1 MAEEERGI
9 VGRFVDRI
17 TGNYRRKTTP
27 EPIMPLWKA
36 GIQEPVLVQGVSIP
50 ALYAT
55 VQESIILRT
64 TINTLCQEI
73 FRRGH
78 YWKKKFHKQCDKC
91 EEEYQHDTVSECIT
105 CGGSEFTS
113 PDADQILYPR
123 WFTKQRNGMDQS
135 FTDIMREFEW
145 DLNIVDDGFIVL
157 IKEYFLEPQGGKIEF
172 YRIKEMMR
180 GDPTFMRI
188 VADKRGVRGGRY
200 LVCPVHRDKTY
211 PFSDSEQR
219 CDTCNMDLQDVHFIN
234 TAGSGKTQYY
244 IDGEIVHISKFNPS
258 KLYGRSPVA
267 TMWRQA
273 MTLTAMDNFM
283 YLSYQKRRMP
293 RGVLAITTDN
303 IQSTASFWKG
313 AEEKMER
320 DPHYIPKVGIESATG
335 RGRVE
340 FVRFMDTLDEMQ
352 YGAVRDEL
360 RMRIAAF
367 YGVSNI
373 FMMDAG
379 KGGGLNNEGLQI
391 LVTNRAVE
399 FGQKLYSRDV
409 FPRLF
414 GEMGVTDWEMTL
426 YPNEEEDEV
435 TRLRRD
441 EQEVNIAQRMAQLG
455 FQPELTEDAGRDIRF
470 VYKQPDPQQGA
481 QMAQQGGMG
490 GGGGPPPEGGGMPPP
505 GMGGMPMGMGGMPMG
520 MGGMPMGGPMAH
532 PGSMGGAHISPSA
545 GNAMPTPH
553 TQATMGDAAR
563 RGAGTAMGQT
573 GTRHGALEEMA
584 MQNLRHRRGAG
595 GGEKPAPIMMM
606 EKGINAGSD
615 SEGTGRRTSISG
627 VTRVKAPDGTTTGA
641 TKTGQRGSD
650 KSHIEE
656 ALDAVQD
663 AKESAASPL
672 GDKKKKGGLP
682 R

>member
-1 MAEEERGI
+1 MAGEEERGV
-9 VGRFVDRI
+9 VGRFIDRI

-78 YWKKKFHKQCDKC
+78 YWKKKFHKKCKQC
-91 EEEYQHDTVSECIT
+91 EEEYQHDTVSECTI
-105 CGGSEFTS
+105 CGGADFQT

-123 WFTKQRNGMDQS
+123 WFVKQRNGMDQS
-135 FTDIMREFEW
+135 FTDVLREVEW
-145 DLNIVDDGFIVL
+145 DLDIVDDGFMVL
-157 IKEYFLEPQGGKIEF
+157 IKEYFLNPDTGEIEF
-172 YRIKEMMR
+172 YRVKELMR
-180 GDPTFMRI
+180 GDPTFMRL
-188 VADKRGVRGGRY
+188 VSDKRGVRGGRY
-200 LVCPVHRDKTY
+200 LICPVHRDKTY
-211 PFSDSEQR
+211 PFTEEDHKCEV
-219 CDTCNMDLQDVHFIN
+219 CNLDLQDVQFIN

-244 IDGEIVHISKFNPS
+244 IEGEVVHISKYNPS

-373 FMMDAG
+373 FMMDSG

-399 FGQKLYSRDV
+399 FGQKLYSRDI

-455 FQPELTEDAGRDIRF
+455 FQPELTEDAGRDIKF
-470 VYKQPDPQQGA
+470 VYKKPDPQQVA
-481 QMAQQGGMG
+481 AQQQAAMQGGGGQPPPPDAGGAPPMMPPPQGGMPPGMMPPMMG
-490 GGGGPPPEGGGMPPP
+490 GGGPMMMPHGGAPVAHPPTGAAMPAAGAMPAPTFHP
-505 GMGGMPMGMGGMPMG
+505 GDARRMPMVTRKSLGM
-520 MGGMPMGGPMAH
+520 
-532 PGSMGGAHISPSA
+532 
-545 GNAMPTPH
+545 
-553 TQATMGDAAR
+553 
-563 RGAGTAMGQT
+563 
-573 GTRHGALEEMA
+573 
-584 MQNLRHRRGAG
+584 
-595 GGEKPAPIMMM
+595 
-606 EKGINAGSD
+606 GSD
-615 SEGTGRRTSISG
+615 SESRGLRHGRVAGVKNVSARSGTPS
-627 VTRVKAPDGTTTGA
+627 GA
-641 TKTGQRGSD
+641 TKTGQRGSE
-650 KSHIEE
+650 KTPIEE
-656 ALDAVQD
+656 ALDAVRD
-663 AKESAASPL
+663 AKESVADPL
-672 GDKKKKGGLP
+672 GSKKKKGGLP

>member
-1 MAEEERGI
+1 MADDEKGPL
-9 VGRFVDRI
+9 GRLMSGLTDRF
-17 TGNYRRKTTP
+17 RRKTTP

-64 TINTLCQEI
+64 TLNTLSQEI

-78 YWKKKFHKQCDKC
+78 FWSKKFHKKC
-91 EEEYQHDTVSECIT
+91 FDCGEEYQHDVDECRFCDGT
-105 CGGSEFTS
+105 ELKT
-113 PDADQILYPR
+113 PDPDQVIYPR
-123 WFTKQRNGMDQS
+123 WLIDQRNSMDQA
-135 FTDIMREFEW
+135 FVDVMREIEH
-145 DLNIVDDGFIVL
+145 DLDVVDDAFLIL
-157 IKEYFLEPQGGKIEF
+157 IKEYFLDPDDGSMQF
-172 YRIKEMMR
+172 YRVKELLR
-180 GDPTFMRI
+180 GDPTFIRI
-188 VADKRGVRGGRY
+188 VSDKKGVRGGRY
-200 LVCPVHRDKTY
+200 LICPVHRDRTY
-211 PFSDSEQR
+211 PHTGDHDECEVCR
-219 CDTCNMDLQDVHFIN
+219 LELQDVHFIN

-244 IDGEIVHISKFNPS
+244 IDGEVLHTSKFNPS

-273 MTLTAMDNFM
+273 MTLSAMDNFM

-373 FMMDAG
+373 FMMDTG
-379 KGGGLNNEGLQI
+379 KSGGLNNEGLQI

-399 FGQKLYSRDV
+399 YGQKLYSREL
-409 FPRLF
+409 FPRLLA
-414 GEMGVTDWEMTL
+414 EMGAIDWEL
-426 YPNEEEDEV
+426 SLRPNEEEDDV

-441 EQEVNIAQRMAQLG
+441 EMEVNIAQRMQALG

-470 VYKQPDPQQGA
+470 IYRVPSAEELEAQNMAAQGQPAPPPAGVPQP
-481 QMAQQGGMG
+481 GGQPPP
-490 GGGGPPPEGGGMPPP
+490 GGPPPGGPLPGGQPLGRGGPPQIAAPPP
-505 GMGGMPMGMGGMPMG
+505 GGPVPGGSPP
-520 MGGMPMGGPMAH
+520 
-532 PGSMGGAHISPSA
+532 GGAPPGRHAESGAPLIRRSVAKAAGLGESTGKRDRGPSSPD
-545 GNAMPTPH
+545 NV
-553 TQATMGDAAR
+553 TQ
-563 RGAGTAMGQT
+563 
-573 GTRHGALEEMA
+573 LS
-584 MQNLRHRRGAG
+584 G
-595 GGEKPAPIMMM
+595 GRPK
-606 EKGINAGSD
+606 
-615 SEGTGRRTSISG
+615 
-627 VTRVKAPDGTTTGA
+627 
-641 TKTGQRGSD
+641 TKQRGKEPSPEE
-650 KSHIEE
+650 KARLAVEGAIE
-656 ALDAVQD
+656 
-663 AKESAASPL
+663 AANDPL
-672 GDKKKKGGLP
+672 GNQKDP
-682 R
+682 NSFTQ

>member
-1 MAEEERGI
+1 MAEEEKGI
-9 VGRFVDRI
+9 VGRFLERL
-17 TGNYRRKTTP
+17 TGGARKKTTP

-78 YWKKKFHKQCDKC
+78 YWKKKFHMKCSQC
-91 EEEYQHDTVSECIT
+91 EEEYQHDTVNECSL
-105 CGGSEFTS
+105 CGGTEFQA
-113 PDADQILYPR
+113 PDSDQILYPR
-123 WFTKQRNGMDQS
+123 WFVKQRNGMDQS
-135 FTDIMREFEW
+135 FTDVLREVEW
-145 DLNIVDDGFIVL
+145 DLDIVDDGFIVL
-157 IKEYFLEPQGGKIEF
+157 IKEYFLDPQSGEIQF
-172 YRIKEMMR
+172 YRVKEMMR

-200 LVCPVHRDKTY
+200 LICPVHRDRTY
-211 PFSDSEQR
+211 PFTDDDHKCEE
-219 CDTCNMDLQDVHFIN
+219 CNLDLQDVHFIN

-244 IDGEIVHISKFNPS
+244 IDGEIVHISKFSPS

-273 MTLTAMDNFM
+273 MTLTAMDNYM
-283 YLSYQKRRMP
+283 YLAYQKRRIP
-293 RGVLAITTDN
+293 RGILSITTDN
-303 IQSTASFWKG
+303 IQSTAAFWKG

-320 DPHYIPKVGIESATG
+320 DPNYIPKIGVESATG

-373 FMMDAG
+373 FMMDSG

-399 FGQKLYSRDV
+399 FGQKLYSRDI

-414 GEMGVTDWEMTL
+414 GEMGVSDWEMTL

-470 VYKQPDPQQGA
+470 VYKKPDPQEQA
-481 QMAQQGGMG
+481 MQEQQQQQGGG
-490 GGGGPPPEGGGMPPP
+490 QQPPPQDMGAPGGAPGSMGAPPPAAPMP
-505 GMGGMPMGMGGMPMG
+505 GMGGPMGA
-520 MGGMPMGGPMAH
+520 GPMAGP
-532 PGSMGGAHISPSA
+532 PGAPPHHGGAGPPSSQQHRDPLSEDRSRRSMS
-545 GNAMPTPH
+545 GNAP
-553 TQATMGDAAR
+553 
-563 RGAGTAMGQT
+563 
-573 GTRHGALEEMA
+573 ALNEMA
-584 MQNLRHRRGAG
+584 MQNLRNRRGKTG
-595 GGEKPAPIMMM
+595 GADSGHPIMMM
-606 EKGINAGSD
+606 DKAMNVGSD
-615 SEGTGRRTSISG
+615 SDGHGLRSSTAGVKNETAPSGTPTGK
-627 VTRVKAPDGTTTGA
+627 VKV
-641 TKTGQRGSD
+641 GSR
-650 KSHIEE
+650 
-656 ALDAVQD
+656 
-663 AKESAASPL
+663 
-672 GDKKKKGGLP
+672 GDKKKKGPIEDALDAVHSAKEKAANPLGDKSGKSNLP

>member
-1 MAEEERGI
+1 MAEEEKGV
-9 VGRFVDRI
+9 VGRFIDRI
-17 TGNYRRKTTP
+17 TGNYRKKTTP

-78 YWKKKFHKQCDKC
+78 YWKKKFHMKCSKC
-91 EEEYQHDTVSECIT
+91 EEEYQHDTVSECSL
-105 CGGSEFTS
+105 CGGTEFTA

-123 WFTKQRNGMDQS
+123 WFVKQRNGMDQS
-135 FTDIMREFEW
+135 FTDVLRELEW
-145 DLNIVDDGFIVL
+145 DLDIVDDGFIVL
-157 IKEYFLEPQGGKIEF
+157 IKEYFIDPETKKIAF
-172 YRIKEMMR
+172 YRVKEMMR

-211 PFSDSEQR
+211 PFSQAIGEDTEK
-219 CDTCNMDLQDVHFIN
+219 CDTCNLELQDVQFIN

-244 IDGEIVHISKFNPS
+244 IEGEIVHISKFSPS

-273 MTLTAMDNFM
+273 MTLTAMDNYM
-283 YLSYQKRRMP
+283 YLAYQKRRIP
-293 RGVLAITTDN
+293 RGVLSITTDN
-303 IQSTASFWKG
+303 IQSTAAFWKG

-320 DPHYIPKVGIESATG
+320 DPNYIPKVGVESATG

-352 YGAVRDEL
+352 YGQVRDEL

-373 FMMDAG
+373 FMMDSG

-399 FGQKLYSRDV
+399 FGQKLYSKTI

-414 GEMGVTDWEMTL
+414 SEMGMSDWEMTL
-426 YPNEEEDEV
+426 YPNEEEDDV

-441 EQEVNIAQRMAQLG
+441 EMEVNIAQRMQQLG

-470 VYKQPDPQQGA
+470 VYRKPSEEE
-481 QMAQQGGMG
+481 MAQQQQMQQQ
-490 GGGGPPPEGGGMPPP
+490 
-505 GMGGMPMGMGGMPMG
+505 
-520 MGGMPMGGPMAH
+520 
-532 PGSMGGAHISPSA
+532 GGAPP
-545 GNAMPTPH
+545 M
-553 TQATMGDAAR
+553 
-563 RGAGTAMGQT
+563 
-573 GTRHGALEEMA
+573 
-584 MQNLRHRRGAG
+584 
-595 GGEKPAPIMMM
+595 
-606 EKGINAGSD
+606 
-615 SEGTGRRTSISG
+615 
-627 VTRVKAPDGTTTGA
+627 
-641 TKTGQRGSD
+641 
-650 KSHIEE
+650 
-656 ALDAVQD
+656 
-663 AKESAASPL
+663 
-672 GDKKKKGGLP
+672 
-682 R
+682 

>member
-1 MAEEERGI
+1 MAGEDERGI
-9 VGRFVDRI
+9 VGRFIDRL
-17 TGNYRRKTTP
+17 TGNYRKKTTP

-78 YWKKKFHKQCDKC
+78 YWKKKFHMKCSQC
-91 EEEYQHDTVSECIT
+91 EEEYQHDTVSECRM
-105 CGGSEFTS
+105 CGGSDFQS

-123 WFTKQRNGMDQS
+123 WFVKQRNGMDQS
-135 FTDIMREFEW
+135 FTDVLREVEW
-145 DLNIVDDGFIVL
+145 DLDIVDDGFIVL
-157 IKEYFLEPQGGKIEF
+157 IKEYFLDPDSGKIEF
-172 YRIKEMMR
+172 FRVKEMMR

-188 VADKRGVRGGRY
+188 VADKRGTRGGRY
-200 LVCPVHRDKTY
+200 LICPVHRDKTY
-211 PFSDSEQR
+211 PFTNEDKK
-219 CDTCNMDLQDVHFIN
+219 CDICNLDLQDVQFIN

-244 IDGEIVHISKFNPS
+244 IEGEIVHVSKYSPS

-273 MTLTAMDNFM
+273 MTLTAMDNYM
-283 YLSYQKRRMP
+283 YLAYQKRRIP
-293 RGVLAITTDN
+293 RGVLSITTDN

-320 DPHYIPKVGIESATG
+320 DPNYIPKVGVESATG

-352 YGAVRDEL
+352 YGQVRDEL

-373 FMMDAG
+373 FMMDSG

-399 FGQKLYSRDV
+399 FGQKLYSRDI

-414 GEMGVTDWEMTL
+414 SEMGITDWEMTL

-470 VYKQPDPQQGA
+470 VYKKPDPQEVAA
-481 QMAQQGGMG
+481 QQQAAMQQGGG
-490 GGGGPPPEGGGMPPP
+490 GGAPPPDAGGGGPPPGMAPPPPGAGGMPPP
-505 GMGGMPMGMGGMPMG
+505 MMPPAGAGPMVVPPAGGPPAGGPPAGAPMPPRGGAQHTFHPGDARRMPMM
-520 MGGMPMGGPMAH
+520 
-532 PGSMGGAHISPSA
+532 
-545 GNAMPTPH
+545 
-553 TQATMGDAAR
+553 
-563 RGAGTAMGQT
+563 
-573 GTRHGALEEMA
+573 TRKSLG
-584 MQNLRHRRGAG
+584 
-595 GGEKPAPIMMM
+595 
-606 EKGINAGSD
+606 AGSD
-615 SEGTGRRTSISG
+615 SESQGLRHGKVPGVKNVSAPSGTPSG
-627 VTRVKAPDGTTTGA
+627 ATTTN
-641 TKTGQRGSD
+641 QRGS
-650 KSHIEE
+650 KKTPMEE
-656 ALDAVQD
+656 ALDAIQD
-663 AKESAASPL
+663 AKESAANPQ

>member
-1 MAEEERGI
+1 MAGEDGQGV
-9 VGRFVDRI
+9 VGRFIDRI

-78 YWKKKFHKQCDKC
+78 YWKKKFHKKCKQC
-91 EEEYQHDTVSECIT
+91 EEEYQHDTVSECRM
-105 CGGSEFTS
+105 CGGSDFKS

-123 WFTKQRNGMDQS
+123 WFVKQRNGMDQS
-135 FTDIMREFEW
+135 FTDVLREVEW
-145 DLNIVDDGFIVL
+145 DLDIVDDGFIVL
-157 IKEYFLEPQGGKIEF
+157 IKEYFLNRDSGKIEF
-172 YRIKEMMR
+172 YRVKEMMR

-200 LVCPVHRDKTY
+200 LICPVHRDRTY
-211 PFSDSEQR
+211 PFSEEEKT
-219 CDTCNMDLQDVHFIN
+219 CDVCDLDLQDVQFIN

-244 IDGEIVHISKFNPS
+244 MEGEIVHVSKYSPS

-303 IQSTASFWKG
+303 IQSTAAFWKG

-352 YGAVRDEL
+352 YGQVRDEL

-373 FMMDAG
+373 FMMDSG

-399 FGQKLYSRDV
+399 FGQKLYSRDI

-414 GEMGVTDWEMTL
+414 SEMGITDWEMTL

-455 FQPELTEDAGRDIRF
+455 FQPELTEDAGRDIKF
-470 VYKQPDPQQGA
+470 VYKKPDPQEVA
-481 QMAQQGGMG
+481 AQQQAAMQQG
-490 GGGGPPPEGGGMPPP
+490 GGGGAPPPDAGAGGPPPGMMPPPAPAGGMPPP
-505 GMGGMPMGMGGMPMG
+505 GMAPPMGAGPM
-520 MGGMPMGGPMAH
+520 MVPPTAAPAGGPPAGAPTPGGAARGLHGGGIFH
-532 PGSMGGAHISPSA
+532 PG
-545 GNAMPTPH
+545 
-553 TQATMGDAAR
+553 DAR
-563 RGAGTAMGQT
+563 RLPLV
-573 GTRHGALEEMA
+573 TRKSFA
-584 MQNLRHRRGAG
+584 
-595 GGEKPAPIMMM
+595 
-606 EKGINAGSD
+606 AGSD
-615 SEGTGRRTSISG
+615 SEGQGLRNRGPAPVKNVQGLTGHPTG
-627 VTRVKAPDGTTTGA
+627 GT
-641 TKTGQRGSD
+641 KGQRGS
-650 KSHIEE
+650 KKTPIEE
-656 ALDAVQD
+656 ALDAIQD
-663 AKESAASPL
+663 AKESGANPL